1 VTRLLSVFVLL
12 FAIGCSRSPTAP
24 TSTEPP
30 TQSGPPVIQL
40 QWVAAASCAPVT
52 MPPSQPPFSTASLAQ
67 QPDGSITAAWPYQ
80 SGNRTGT
87 LYARFVNEG
96 GAWALCS
103 WDIADV

>member
-1 VTRLLSVFVLL
+1 VTRTLSVFVLL
-12 FAIGCSRSPTAP
+12 FAIGCSQSPTTPTPTESPTA
-24 TSTEPP
+24 
-30 TQSGPPVIQL
+30 SGPPPIQL

-52 MPPSQPPFSTASLAQ
+52 MPPTQPPFSSATLVQ
-67 QPDGSITAAWPYQ
+67 QSDGSITAVWPYQ

-96 GAWALCS
+96 SAWALCS